1 MIGFIGLLIHRYKL
15 FKLLVCYSITAIG
28 LNLFWILAGNINFDI
43 HFIGVV
49 VLVWAIEA
57 AEAAMV
63 LYILLVLS
71 LIGVNNIRAA
81 EAALTL
87 LAWLQPH

>member
-43 HFIGVV
+43 HILAVTCI
-49 VLVWAIEA
+49 VWSIEA

-63 LYILLVLS
+63 LYLFITSGLFLG
-71 LIGVNNIRAA
+71 INNIRFK
-81 EAALTL
+81 
-87 LAWLQPH
+87 